1 MLLAKTILSDI
12 KVLISKALITLYIN
26 NDEFFSVNNV
36 LRENNE
42 MEEEIENAINVVEY
56 AI

>member
-42 MEEEIENAINVVEY
+42 MEEEIENVINVVEY

>member
-12 KVLISKALITLYIN
+12 KVLISKALITWYIN

-56 AI
+56 DI

>member
-12 KVLISKALITLYIN
+12 KVLISKAFITLYIN